1 MVVDKDLLKQNNFRI
16 GIRWSKSVAL
26 VERVVRWP
34 GIHSHVPEVSV
45 LVPCWH
51 GEKTIGAA
59 LDSIENQEGLP
70 DQLSVEIVVVA
81 DGRNEDGLVIQNWI
95 DNRKSGLR
103 WNVTLVKLH
112 KNIGAGGARHT
123 GYNYCRGKF
132 LAFLDDDDV
141 WHADKIAKQWNW
153 HQGNPGQAISAH
165 GYGEVRREAHV
176 TLLDLLLGVAPLP
189 TPTLMIN
196 RLIWTHKPEPYRYG
210 EDWLMLAMAA
220 SWQPIK
226 LLPWNLAK
234 RNPEAP
240 SLLSD
245 KYSLSRQRLKLRT
258 TKIISILRL
267 VKRGRLNAVF
277 IPALVVLNVLLL
289 VRRFAL
295 DIADSFLR
303 DWR

>member
-1 MVVDKDLLKQNNFRI
+1 MVDPDSPKQKNLRT
-16 GIRWSKSVAL
+16 GINRPKKAAPLEGIFHWQ
-26 VERVVRWP
+26 
-34 GIHSHVPEVSV
+34 GIHSHAPEISV

-59 LDSIENQEGLP
+59 LDSIENQKGLP
-70 DQLSVEIVVVA
+70 DQLNIEIVVIA
-81 DGRNEDGLVIQNWI
+81 DGRKEDGLAIRNWI
-95 DNRKSGLR
+95 DNRQSAPR
-103 WNVTLVKLH
+103 WNVTLLELH
-112 KNIGAGGARHT
+112 KNIGSGGARHT
-123 GYNYCRGKF
+123 GYSYCKGRF

-141 WHADKIAKQWNW
+141 WHPDKIARQWGW
-153 HQGNPGQAISAH
+153 HQDNLGQVISAH
-165 GYGEVRREAHV
+165 GYGEVKREANV
-176 TLLDLLLGVAPLP
+176 KLIDLLLGTTPLP

-196 RLIWTHKPEPYRYG
+196 MHLWAHKPEPYRYG

-220 SWQPIK
+220 CWQPIK

-240 SLLSD
+240 SLLND

-267 VKRGRLNAVF
+267 VKRGRLNPVF
-277 IPALVVLNVLLL
+277 IPALVALNILLL

-295 DIADSFLR
+295 DMADLFLR
-303 DWR
+303 KLK